1 MGINKFND
9 SSSVRHIA
17 VAAGCDALVQ

>member
-17 VAAGCDALVQ
+17 VQPVATH